1 MLFCEDDKGLNGI
14 AKLVI
19 TGETGTSECL
29 TGEQAEPN
37 LDRNIGRC
45 CDRATESPPHRE
57 YLDPATV
64 LWIDTNL

>member
-1 MLFCEDDKGLNGI
+1 MLIWKGDKLLNCI
-14 AKLVI
+14 AKVVL
-19 TGETGTSECL
+19 TGETRSSECL

-57 YLDPATV
+57 YLYPATV